1 MQNKHAAIFIS
12 FVCCAA
18 FFMPVQTVGWG
29 SLHHPASLFLYQF
42 SHANIVHLGI
52 NLYALWQF
60 APRRSTTVVSVLVA
74 AVAALIYSALC
85 DCFPV
90 ASAAS
95 VQCATASSVCDC
107 PAVASSVFPPACGLS
122 AFLCAAFARRYVAH
136 RLPTTRFL
144 FWNILLIPLGWC
156 LYLIPFLHINI
167 ISLFAW
173 HIHLIAF
180 YLSYFIWKVI
190 YSRNNM

>member
-1 MQNKHAAIFIS
+1 MQNKSTALVIGLI
-12 FVCCAA
+12 CCVA

-29 SLHHPASLFLYQF
+29 SLHHPASLFFYQF
-42 SHANIVHLGI
+42 SHANIIHLGI
-52 NLYALWQF
+52 NLCALWRF
-60 APRRSTTVVSVLVA
+60 APRRSTAAVSVLVA
-74 AVAALIYSALC
+74 AAAALIYSALC

-90 ASAAS
+90 ACAA
-95 VQCATASSVCDC
+95 ASSVCAC

-122 AFLCAAFARRYVAH
+122 AFLCAAFARRYVAY
-136 RLPTTRFL
+136 RLSTARFL
-144 FWNILLIPLGWC
+144 FWNLLLIPLGLC

-180 YLSYFIWKVI
+180 YLSYFIWKLI
-190 YSRNNM
+190 YARR